1 MVCDFPTGTK
11 WSGSVQVFKK
21 SFLSNPS
28 EICPVGNSRNGPDQI
43 ILQRFIILSTEP
55 KVPNRINNGPVVRSS
70 MDNQPDLFTQ
80 VIRSE
85 PNKLLIYARLN
96 IIHREH
102 LISKWSLP
110 IYQMILILFAF
121 KKFLT
126 NRLGQFWIN
135 LYQKQDTIIFYTIHT
150 INLSRNAHFYI
161 QKLLLECPHT
171 GEILN

>member
-1 MVCDFPTGTK
+1 MVCDFR
-11 WSGSVQVFKK
+11 SGPVRSIYSKNLFYRIGPITNL
-21 SFLSNPS
+21 FIWS
-28 EICPVGNSRNGPDQI
+28 EIWPVGNSGYGPDQI
-43 ILQRFIILSTEP
+43 ILQRFIILSTKP
-55 KVPNRINNGPVVRSS
+55 KVPNRINYGPVVRSS
-70 MDNQPDLFTQ
+70 MDNQPDHNLFTQ

-135 LYQKQDTIIFYTIHT
+135 LYQKQDIIIFFTIHM
-150 INLSRNAHFYI
+150 INLSRNVHHYF
-161 QKLLLECPHT
+161 
-171 GEILN
+171 